1 MGVSRNEEEAA
12 SLSLS
17 SIAMHKK
24 LHCADLYLSRKET
37 KFIFFFFFFTAHW
50 SKHRSNINLTRLASF

>member
-37 KFIFFFFFFTAHW
+37 KFIFFFFFLQHTGL
-50 SKHRSNINLTRLASF
+50 NTDLT

>member
-24 LHCADLYLSRKET
+24 LHCADLYLSRKERSYL
-37 KFIFFFFFFTAHW
+37 FLFFYST
-50 SKHRSNINLTRLASF
+50 LV

>member
-24 LHCADLYLSRKET
+24 PHCADLYLSRK
-37 KFIFFFFFFTAHW
+37 KRSLSFFFFFYST
-50 SKHRSNINLTRLASF
+50 LV